1 MPGLFERFRRTVEA
15 AEPGIVPTPADMDD
29 QAPARAIQATDEQ
42 LIASLRREL
51 AARDTTI
58 GRLQEQLLAR
68 PTVPTSD
75 RHCPNCEG
83 LKRTIGLLREERRE
97 LRGRLASYQIEATR
111 GQHIQLVIGERE
123 W

>member
-1 MPGLFERFRRTVEA
+1 MPGLFERFRRAVEA

-29 QAPARAIQATDEQ
+29 DAPARAIQATDEQ

-75 RHCPNCEG
+75 RHCPNCAG
-83 LKRTIGLLREERRE
+83 LEKTIALLQDERGE
-97 LRGRLASYQIEATR
+97 LRRRLTGYQLAETR
-111 GQHIQLVIGERE
+111 GQRLRHTEPAP
-123 W
+123 